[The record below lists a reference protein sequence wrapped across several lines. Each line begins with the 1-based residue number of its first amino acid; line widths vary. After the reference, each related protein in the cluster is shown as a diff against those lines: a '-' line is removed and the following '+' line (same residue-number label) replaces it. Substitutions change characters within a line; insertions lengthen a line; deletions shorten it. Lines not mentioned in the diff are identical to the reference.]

1 MESIIYGKFLNSP
14 KQINQLQKKRV
25 SQNSLEDKLF
35 QKKKFN
41 IMPYMRALS
50 KPFWSGRNYKM
61 QFDTTNIIFYKMWE
75 KG

>member
-50 KPFWSGRNYKM
+50 KPF
-61 QFDTTNIIFYKMWE
+61 
-75 KG
+75 